1 MTGFTLPWQAGRQQ
15 LSTVPY
21 IIMAKKASRRS
32 AAAQSKSSRS
42 AKGHGASAKGNAPQ
56 GKSPK
61 EKSRQGKP
69 ARGRSGQK
77 VELPPAALMRPAGA
91 AFAALALLRL
101 VAGQFPD
108 LRLWGLSY
116 PGYLPVW
123 GELLIAALGVAL
135 ATPLFYGIYRWK
147 AQLLERLPALPL
159 SLLAA
164 VAGGIV
170 FWVFRM
176 DTFFL
181 GDGASYLAEHFRWV
195 RGAPVS
201 DDVLFSPG
209 SAPLTAWLL
218 ATLAKML
225 YGGGEGLTAA
235 PQFIFQ
241 AAAVVSG
248 AVFLFIVLYSSLR
261 RTEDAAL
268 RLVRIALL
276 IATPGLLFFFGY
288 VEYYTLY
295 FTALTSYFIASAA
308 VAQGKLSPAWMV
320 LAFVVSAALHLM
332 TLVTLPGML
341 IALAA
346 RGGES
351 ARRLV
356 TLRTLLIGTAV
367 VLVIG
372 GIYYFASGVAF
383 EGSRVILALQPF
395 GEEGAVQHYTLLS
408 GAHLGDILNMILL
421 AAAPPLLLLAFVPW
435 RGHEWSSAELVTLS
449 HVLYTGFLLLFG
461 YTCFGMAR
469 DWDVNAGFGVAVSLF
484 AVTMLAGRTG
494 EPRRSWLGYLAI
506 GAAAVAVVPW
516 LLVNID
522 TDMSERRFRDIMA
535 LDDELLTGDF
545 ALNGYEHLRKH
556 YQRTGQPEEEAWAIR
571 KKVEMVGYPADFRKL
586 LRAVMLQVPPENQKG
601 YMDFVF
607 TDLAE
612 KLRRMEAQDLGK
624 IYPGTRREF
633 VEVTAEALLQ
643 IPQLQGL
650 QDAGNAYFE
659 KQYRMLSNILP
670 DHPLLEMAA
679 LEYRH
684 DRGAVLS
691 EPAPFIEAMPL
702 IENSSLLASR
712 AGRALILTGRPE
724 EATTMLNRAME
735 IDSAFTLPHFLL
747 GYIAATAEPPRPS
760 EAIRHLETFIATP
773 EGHQLADPAAQERY
787 IRQAREM
794 IGRMTM
800 RSMGI
805 DPDAQ

>member
-1 MTGFTLPWQAGRQQ
+1 
-15 LSTVPY
+15 
-21 IIMAKKASRRS
+21 MAKKASRRP

-42 AKGHGASAKGNAPQ
+42 AK
-56 GKSPK
+56 
-61 EKSRQGKP
+61 
-69 ARGRSGQK
+69 QK
-77 VELPPAALMRPAGA
+77 KNMAQQEPRPPAALMRSAGA
-91 AFAALALLRL
+91 AFAALAVLRL
-101 VAGQFPD
+101 VAGQFPEA
-108 LRLWGLSY
+108 RLWGLSY

-123 GELLIAALGVAL
+123 GELLIAALGIAL
-135 ATPLFYGIYRWK
+135 ATPIFYGLYRWK
-147 AQLLERLPALPL
+147 SDLLERLPALPL
-159 SLLAA
+159 SLFVA
-164 VAGGIV
+164 VVGGIV
-170 FWVFRM
+170 FWLFRM

-195 RGAPVS
+195 RGAPIS
-201 DDVLFSPG
+201 EDVLFSPG
-209 SAPLTAWLL
+209 SAPMTAWLL
-218 ATLAKML
+218 ATLAKLL
-225 YGGGEGLTAA
+225 YGGGEGVTAQ

-241 AAAVVSG
+241 AAAAVSG

-261 RTEDAAL
+261 HTEDAAL
-268 RLVRIALL
+268 RLARIALL

-295 FTALTSYFIASAA
+295 FTALTAYFIASAA
-308 VAQGKLSPAWMV
+308 VAEGKLAPQWMI
-320 LAFVVSAALHLM
+320 LAFIISAALHLM

-351 ARRLV
+351 ARRQV
-356 TLRTLLIGTAV
+356 TLRNLIIGTAI
-367 VLVIG
+367 VLVLG

-408 GAHLGDILNMILL
+408 GAHLGDILNMIFL

-435 RGHEWSSAELVTLS
+435 RGREWSPAELVTLS

-469 DWDVNAGFGVAVSLF
+469 DWDVNAGFGVAASLF
-484 AVTMLAGRTG
+484 AVTMLAGRTDA
-494 EPRRSWLGYLAI
+494 PRRAWLGYLAT
-506 GAAAVAVVPW
+506 GAAIVAVVPW
-516 LLVNID
+516 LIVNID
-522 TDMSERRFRDIMA
+522 TDTSEQRFRDIMA

-556 YQRTGQPEEEAWAIR
+556 YQRTGQPEEEAWTIR
-571 KKVEMVGYPADFRKL
+571 KKVEMVGYPEDFRKL
-586 LRAVMLQVPPENQKG
+586 LRAVVMQVPAADQKG

-607 TDLAE
+607 AELAE
-612 KLRRMEAQDLGK
+612 KLRRMETQDVGNMYAGEK
-624 IYPGTRREF
+624 REF
-633 VEVTAEALLQ
+633 VEVSAEALLQ

-650 QDAGNAYFE
+650 QDAGDAYFE
-659 KQYRMLSNILP
+659 KQYRMLSDIIP
-670 DHPLLEMAA
+670 DDALLGMAA

-691 EPAPFIEAMPL
+691 DPAPFIEAMPL
-702 IENSSLLASR
+702 IEHSSLLASR

-747 GYIAATAEPPRPS
+747 GYLAATAEPPRPE
-760 EAIRHLETFIATP
+760 EAIRHLETFVATP

-805 DPDAQ
+805 DPGMR